1 MHRPNLWM
9 FAGPNGSGK
18 STFYTRARIIE
29 DDAPLWIINPDVLTS
44 EIAEREQIAWLAANG
59 RALDRIKLW
68 LEASIE
74 MYKPVGFET
83 VLSSD
88 KYLPMIDR
96 AIARG
101 YELRLIYVALQT
113 PELHI
118 QRVRKRVSEG
128 GHDVDERKIVDRRI
142 KSFDNLQIV
151 LPKAAFAQIWDN
163 SGEEPRLL
171 FEKKGDEVTA
181 FDADAIPE
189 ITDRVRRAGS

>member
-1 MHRPNLWM
+1 M